1 MLLHAVIAATRAK
14 WGLVIDMSGLKF
26 SGFDAGGIGGG
37 GRYEV
42 LQVYSALLLQSAFL
56 LKCAL
61 LMQHALLV

>member
-1 MLLHAVIAATRAK
+1 
-14 WGLVIDMSGLKF
+14 MSGLIF